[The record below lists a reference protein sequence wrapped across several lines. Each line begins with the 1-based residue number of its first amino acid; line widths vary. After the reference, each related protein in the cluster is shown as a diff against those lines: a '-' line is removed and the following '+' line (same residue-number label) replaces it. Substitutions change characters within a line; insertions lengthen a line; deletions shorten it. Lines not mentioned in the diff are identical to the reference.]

1 MNASSALNAALAFC
15 ASSYSV
21 KEDSSK
27 APGTVVIQENKPQK
41 LVQVKRTAKPS
52 KAAAP
57 SCNGSEPKAEV
68 AKSTFSLP
76 EKGSLGAHGFMV
88 AMRNAGKR
96 VVDGKNIFDS
106 NKVREDKIRAI
117 AAFNGYDV
125 AGDYGSQE
133 MGAMMAAKREIRP
146 IDTSGPS
153 LQEERSAKR
162 SALGYVHGMPDN
174 QSKAMLDLLGREKL
188 AADALITHEKDSQNV
203 ELSQEART
211 LAAGLAAVEHA
222 RLVSIREDIKRM
234 VG

>member
-21 KEDSSK
+21 KENS
-27 APGTVVIQENKPQK
+27 ATVPGTVTIQDKPQK
-41 LVQVKRTAKPS
+41 LVQVKRTPKAKAPS
-52 KAAAP
+52 AP

-68 AKSTFSLP
+68 AKSTFTLP

-96 VVDGKNIFDS
+96 TVDGKVIFDS

-117 AAFNGYDV
+117 AAFVGYDV

-133 MGAMMAAKREIRP
+133 LGAMMAAKREIRP
-146 IDTSGPS
+146 VDTSGPS
-153 LQEERSAKR
+153 LAEERSAKR

-174 QSKAMLDLLGREKL
+174 QSKAMLDLLAREKL
-188 AADALITHEKDSQNV
+188 AAEALITHEKASQNA